1 MLIHVSYSVGEFWS
15 VQNQKHSR
23 LIHGDKQFQVDNIKS
38 EVRLKLNDYYD

>member
-15 VQNQKHSR
+15 VQNPKHSR
-23 LIHGDKQFQVDNIKS
+23 LIRGDKHFVVDNIKC